1 MTPATKLQSERLEP
15 VDMSVPVVIIG
26 GGPVGLALAREL
38 DFHGIDSMVIEP
50 RETVSHSRPRAKT
63 TSARTMELFRR
74 WGLAKVI
81 RERAPLS
88 VDWSSDIVFC
98 TSVTGREISR
108 FHGTLGLDLIGSD
121 LTAEAGQQI
130 TQPLVEEILRE
141 SDAAASH
148 ITLRLGWRAVTIG
161 TTEHGFSPEVT
172 IENDAGEQQTI
183 GAQFLVGAD
192 GPRSLV
198 RHAIGAEYEGAPAG
212 RPNLN
217 IVFRS
222 RELRG
227 LIPHGPA
234 LHYWVLNHVAPG
246 VIGPLDLEDLWWAIS
261 TGRPEDDS
269 GHDPVAIIRALA
281 GHDIDVEIVETDPW
295 QARSLISNS
304 YGRGQTFLVG
314 DAAHQNPPW
323 GGHGFNTGIGDA
335 VNLGWKLAA
344 VLNGWAPPE
353 LLDSYESER
362 RAISELTIR
371 VAAQNTNTLPSDFNV
386 PELLGSDEEFRTA
399 RDQVHARVQDAK
411 RFEFFCMGLVLGY
424 GYTMDAANQTTD
436 MTDYLP
442 IAAPGNRLPHSWVEQ
457 GLSIYDL
464 LGREFTIIGSAS
476 AASALSAACATRGV
490 PVKVLADPRVDAEEL
505 FGAAVVLVRPDQH
518 IAWLGD
524 APTDADAAIILDDAL
539 TGFPAF
545 VPSTSPTK

>member
-1 MTPATKLQSERLEP
+1 MTGKPMEST
-15 VDMSVPVVIIG
+15 VPVVIIG

-38 DFHGIDSMVIEP
+38 DFHGVDSVVIEP

-74 WGLAKVI
+74 WDLAKGL
-81 RERAPLS
+81 RERAPLA
-88 VDWSSDIVFC
+88 VEWSSDIVFC
-98 TSVTGREISR
+98 TAVTGREISR
-108 FHGTLGLDLIGSD
+108 FTGTLGLDLVDSD
-121 LTAEAGQQI
+121 LSAEPGQQI

-141 SDAAASH
+141 ADAAAPH
-148 ITLRLGWRAVTIG
+148 VTLRLGWHAVAIDEREDG
-161 TTEHGFSPEVT
+161 SSVT
-172 IENDAGEQQTI
+172 IENEAGQQDVLE
-183 GAQFLVGAD
+183 ARFVVGAD

-198 RHAIGAEYEGAPAG
+198 RRSIGAEYEGAPAG

-234 LHYWVLNHVAPG
+234 LHYWVLNHLAPG
-246 VIGPLDLEDLWWAIS
+246 VIGPLDLDDLWWAIS
-261 TGRPEDDS
+261 TGRPEDDADN
-269 GHDPVAIIRALA
+269 DPVAIIRALA
-281 GHDIDVEIVETDPW
+281 GADIDVEIVETDPW

-304 YGRGQTFLVG
+304 YGRGHTFLVG

-344 VLNGWAPPE
+344 VLGGWAPGE

-362 RAISELTIR
+362 RGVSELTIR

-386 PELLGSDEEFRTA
+386 PELLGTEEEFLVA

-424 GYTMDAANQTTD
+424 GYTEDAASQTTD

-442 IAAPGNRLPHSWVEQ
+442 VAAAGNRLPHSWIAP

-464 LGREFTIIGSAS
+464 LGREFTIIGTN
-476 AASALSAACATRGV
+476 AASSALHDEFARRGV
-490 PVKVLADPRVDAEEL
+490 PVTLLTDPRVDTDAL
-505 FGAAVVLVRPDQH
+505 FAADVVLVRPDQH
-518 IAWLGD
+518 IAWLG
-524 APTDADAAIILDDAL
+524 APPLAHDSREIVDDAL
-539 TGFPAF
+539 RGFPALHLT
-545 VPSTSPTK
+545 PTPTK

>member
-1 MTPATKLQSERLEP
+1 
-15 VDMSVPVVIIG
+15 
-26 GGPVGLALAREL
+26 
-38 DFHGIDSMVIEP
+38 
-50 RETVSHSRPRAKT
+50 VS
-63 TSARTMELFRR
+63 
-74 WGLAKVI
+74 
-81 RERAPLS
+81 
-88 VDWSSDIVFC
+88 
-98 TSVTGREISR
+98 
-108 FHGTLGLDLIGSD
+108 
-121 LTAEAGQQI
+121 
-130 TQPLVEEILRE
+130 
-141 SDAAASH
+141 
-148 ITLRLGWRAVTIG
+148 IG
-161 TTEHGFSPEVT
+161 TVGQGLSPDVT

-198 RHAIGAEYEGAPAG
+198 RRAIGAEYEGAPAG

-222 RELRG
+222 RELRA

-234 LHYWVLNHVAPG
+234 LHYWVLNHVSPG
-246 VIGPLDLEDLWWAIS
+246 VIGPLDLDDLWWAIS

-269 GHDPVAIIRALA
+269 GHDPVAIIRGLA
-281 GHDIDVEIVETDPW
+281 GHDIDVEVIETDPW

-304 YGRGQTFLVG
+304 YGGGQVFLVG

-344 VLNGWAPPE
+344 VLHGWAPAA
-353 LLDSYESER
+353 LLDSYETER
-362 RAISELTIR
+362 RAISELTVR

-386 PELLGSDEEFRTA
+386 PELLGSDEEFRVA

-424 GYTMDAANQTTD
+424 GYTMDAASQTTD

-442 IAAPGNRLPHSWVEQ
+442 IAAPGNRLPHSWVEP

-464 LGREFTIIGSAS
+464 LGREFTVIGSSPAT
-476 AASALSAACATRGV
+476 AALVNEWKRRGV
-490 PVKVLADPRVDAEEL
+490 PVTLLDDPRVDARQRFDAE
-505 FGAAVVLVRPDQH
+505 VVLVRPDQH

-524 APTDADAAIILDDAL
+524 SPTATASADILDHAL
-539 TGFPAF
+539 AGFPALQ
-545 VPSTSPTK
+545 PITK